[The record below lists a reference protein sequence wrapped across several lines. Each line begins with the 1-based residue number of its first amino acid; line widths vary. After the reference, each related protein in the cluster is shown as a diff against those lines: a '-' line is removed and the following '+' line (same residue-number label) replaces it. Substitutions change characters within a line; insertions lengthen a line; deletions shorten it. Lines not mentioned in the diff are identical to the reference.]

1 MKAVE
6 PFTNDVKTR
15 FALLFFTAFGLPGA
29 SLVRGRKA
37 AERLVRARADGNAGT
52 GLRAA
57 ARHALVAGFTL
68 RHHVLFPGIHAAGI
82 GFVTLDLRTFVL
94 VKRIARRTTYV
105 DQRVLLGLGIANA
118 VSPERVPTL
127 AAGVL
132 VPGGNGIRITFL
144 RGILLE
150 RRIAALHLLNLP
162 GDQHRSQ
169 FGTRGLGSGVKPEKG
184 LPRRMLGIN
193 ALGLEVHGP

>member
-29 SLVRGRKA
+29 SLVRGRNA
-37 AERLVRARADGNAGT
+37 AERLVRARVDGNAGT
-52 GLRAA
+52 GLRPAA
-57 ARHALVAGFTL
+57 GDPPVSGFTL

-82 GFVTLDLRTFVL
+82 GFVSLDLRTFVL
-94 VKRIARRTTYV
+94 VKRIARRTTHV
-105 DQRVLLGLGIANA
+105 DERVLLSLGIAHA

-132 VPGGNGIRITFL
+132 VPVGNGIRITFP